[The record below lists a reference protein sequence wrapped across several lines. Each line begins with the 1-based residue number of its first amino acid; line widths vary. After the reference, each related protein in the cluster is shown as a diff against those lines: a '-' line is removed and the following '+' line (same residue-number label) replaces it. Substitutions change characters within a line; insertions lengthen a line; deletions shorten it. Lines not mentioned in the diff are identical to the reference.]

1 MVRIAEQ
8 LGWEPAHAAPTKR
21 LTKMGPDDDIEAYL
35 EIFERTAARER
46 WPADQWGYILAPF
59 LTGDTQ
65 RAYRDLNPAQAAH
78 YPTLK
83 RAIFAHY
90 GHSLPAQAQRYQD
103 WVYDP
108 LGSVRSQISQ
118 LVRLAERWPVEG
130 EGPPLLDRLVI
141 DRCIRAL
148 PTRAKRW
155 ASGIHPR

>member
-21 LTKMGPDDDIEAYL
+21 FTKMGPDDDIEACL

-65 RAYRDLNPAQAAH
+65 RAYRDLNPAQAAR

-103 WVYDP
+103 WIYDP